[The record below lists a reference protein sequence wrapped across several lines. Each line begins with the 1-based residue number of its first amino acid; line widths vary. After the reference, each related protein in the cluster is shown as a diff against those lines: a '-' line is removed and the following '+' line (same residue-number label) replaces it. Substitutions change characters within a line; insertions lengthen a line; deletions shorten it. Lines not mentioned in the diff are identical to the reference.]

1 MDKREKVKDIL
12 VKYTE
17 PVLKYDGITLHEVS
31 GMIEKIYQEASDYE
45 WEGEVEAEQSDKGDK
60 YCYIANGEDFE
71 TVSFPYIKELV
82 GRKIKITVREVI

>member
-45 WEGEVEAEQSDKGDK
+45 WEGEIEVDHDG
-60 YCYIANGEDFE
+60 CYYLTTKENKVMRIEDELFKINGKQ
-71 TVSFPYIKELV
+71 V
-82 GRKIKITVREVI
+82 KIKITVREVI